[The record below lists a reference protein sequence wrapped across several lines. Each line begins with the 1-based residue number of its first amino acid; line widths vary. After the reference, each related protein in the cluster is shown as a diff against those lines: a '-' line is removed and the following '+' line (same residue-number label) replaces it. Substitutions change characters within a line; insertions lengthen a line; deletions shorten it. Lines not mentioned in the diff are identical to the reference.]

1 MLKHQKLHKS
11 SVGGGLKIF
20 CFDLTHRIS
29 HKKKKST
36 VTDLGPP
43 VTSETLLPVTLVK
56 RVKAI
61 RKSPGES
68 NSYVVGFDNGPPLIT

>member
-29 HKKKKST
+29 HKKKKIYS
-36 VTDLGPP
+36 DGSRPP
-43 VTSETLLPVTLVK
+43 RDIRDAAASDTSQT
-56 RVKAI
+56 
-61 RKSPGES
+61 GES
-68 NSYVVGFDNGPPLIT
+68 HQKEPRRVQLICCRVR